1 MNKFLAD
8 LYGTAQTVGAGFS
21 DDTEKLAEAKLLDDF
36 FKAEGIDVDRLSD
49 DTIVKVAHQLFGA
62 DSAIVK
68 EAGEMP
74 PQFKEKE
81 EPGESEEGESA
92 EEEKKEEGKESDEE
106 KVAQADFLGRVM
118 AHAFHQEKTAIDKR
132 ASANPRSG
140 AEKIAQAALSF
151 ARKNKPQA
159 QVKTASPALDVLA
172 EKRAL
177 AMLKEAG
184 YDAGGGSEE
193 QKLAQA
199 IDQRAL
205 QMLKEAGYPVE

>member
-8 LYGTAQTVGAGFS
+8 LYGTAETVGAGSS

-36 FKAEGIDVDRLSD
+36 FQAEGIDVDKLSD
-49 DTIVKVAHQLFGA
+49 DTIVKVAYQLFGD

-68 EAGEMP
+68 EASDESEAEEEAEGPVHE
-74 PQFKEKE
+74 KKESKDEKE
-81 EPGESEEGESA
+81 EEGE
-92 EEEKKEEGKESDEE
+92 EE

-118 AHAFHQEKTAIDKR
+118 AHAFHQEKTAIEKK
-132 ASANPRSG
+132 ASAAPRAKSQPK
-140 AEKIAQAALSF
+140 AKEK
-151 ARKNKPQA
+151 
-159 QVKTASPALDVLA
+159 VASPALDALA
-172 EKRAL
+172 QNRAL

-184 YDAGGGSEE
+184 YELPTEEDATEE
-193 QKLAQA
+193 QKLAAA

>member
-8 LYGTAQTVGAGFS
+8 LYGTASTVGAGFS

-36 FKAEGIDVDRLSD
+36 FKAEGIDVDKLSD

-68 EAGEMP
+68 TAGEVP
-74 PQFKEKE
+74 PQLAAEAKK
-81 EPGESEEGESA
+81 EGETT
-92 EEEKKEEGKESDEE
+92 EEEKKEKKEGDKDDKNESEEE

-118 AHAFHQEKTAIDKR
+118 AHAFHQEKTAIEK
-132 ASANPRSG
+132 SA
-140 AEKIAQAALSF
+140 AAG
-151 ARKNKPQA
+151 RPQA
-159 QVKTASPALDVLA
+159 QEKTASPALDVLA

-177 AMLKEAG
+177 EMLKEAG
-184 YDAGGGSEE
+184 YEVGAASGSEE
-193 QKLAQA
+193 KKLASA
-199 IDQRAL
+199 VDQRAL